1 MTNQYLIK
9 KSIVLENVFVFIK
22 QFFVQLAGLVT
33 NISEKVL
40 RLLIL

>member
-22 QFFVQLAGLVT
+22 QFFFQLADLVT
-33 NISEKVL
+33 NISETVL
-40 RLLIL
+40 RLY